1 MPGATSRLEGMGPA
15 IANLRKLSEYAQKQ
29 IGKNA
34 LQAGAAVAVKRV
46 KAKAKVSTRA
56 NDPTPGSL
64 KESVRDKPGRAK
76 KGIDTRAVVVEDVAA
91 VPKELRADA
100 AQLSARAVRP
110 AGDRRAREEIG
121 QAIAE
126 SVKNDVEHG
135 PVALSGGT

>member
-91 VPKELRADA
+91 VPKEFGLTRRNYPPEPFA
-100 AQLSARAVRP
+100 RP
-110 AGDRRAREEIG
+110 AIDGAREEIG
-121 QAIAE
+121 PAIAE

-135 PVALSGGT
+135 PWR

>member
-91 VPKELRADA
+91 VPKEFGLTRRNYPPEPF
-100 AQLSARAVRP
+100 ARP
-110 AGDRRAREEIG
+110 GDRRCTRGDRPGDRGVGEERR
-121 QAIAE
+121 
-126 SVKNDVEHG
+126 
-135 PVALSGGT
+135 